1 MPAER
6 DCEVIVRAKSPAGHC
21 GRIWN

>member
-1 MPAER
+1 MLAER
-6 DCEVIVRAKSPAGHC
+6 DCTVIVRAKSPAGHF